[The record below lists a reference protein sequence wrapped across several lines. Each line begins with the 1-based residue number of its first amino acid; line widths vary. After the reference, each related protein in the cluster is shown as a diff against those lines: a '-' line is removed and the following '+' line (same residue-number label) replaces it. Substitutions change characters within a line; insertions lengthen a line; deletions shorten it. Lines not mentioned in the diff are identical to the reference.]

1 MNRVVITGMGVV
13 SPIGNEVNTFKEN
26 LMAGK
31 HGIGPIT
38 RFDTTDYKATLAAEV
53 KDFNY
58 DHLIS
63 KKDARRF
70 DLFSKYAMVAADEAY
85 QMSGLGEAEFDH
97 DRAGVYIGSGIG
109 GMITFEDGLRELDS
123 KGPRRVSPFL
133 IPSMI
138 SNMATGQVALHY
150 GLRGPSLPVVTA
162 CATSTN
168 AIGEAYRNIKHGYS
182 DLILAGGTEAA
193 ITDIGVAGFIA
204 CMALSN
210 STDPDR
216 ASIPFDAE
224 RSGFIMGEGAAVL
237 VLEEMEH
244 AVKRGARI
252 LAEIIGYGN
261 TCDAY
266 HMTAPDPEAHGSAR
280 AIRLSVEEA
289 GGVDIEKTYYN
300 AHGTSTGLNDKT
312 ETLALKT
319 AFGQDAYKLSIS
331 STKSMTGH
339 MLGAAG
345 AVEAIASILA
355 LAENKVPPTV
365 GLEIPDPECDLDYT
379 PKTAKE
385 KDLEFAVSASL
396 GFGGHNASI
405 VLRKWH
411 NGR

>member
-1 MNRVVITGMGVV
+1 MKRVVVTGMGVV
-13 SPIGNEVNTFKEN
+13 SPIGNEVKTFGEN
-26 LMAGK
+26 LMAGV

-53 KDFNY
+53 KDFNC

-63 KKDARRF
+63 KKDSRRF

-85 QMSGLGEAEFDH
+85 QMSGLGNADFDH

-109 GMITFEDGLRELDS
+109 GMITFEDGLRDLDA

-133 IPSMI
+133 IPAMI

-182 DLILAGGTEAA
+182 DVILAGGAEGA
-193 ITDIGVAGFIA
+193 ITDIGIAGFIA
-204 CMALSN
+204 CMALTN
-210 STDPDR
+210 TTDPDR
-216 ASIPFDAE
+216 ASIPFDLE
-224 RSGFIMGEGAAVL
+224 RSGFVMGEGAAVL
-237 VLEEMEH
+237 VLEEMDH
-244 AVKRGARI
+244 AIKRGAHI
-252 LAEIIGYGN
+252 LAEVVGYGN

-266 HMTAPDPEAHGSAR
+266 HMTAPDPEALGSAR
-280 AIRLSVEEA
+280 AICLSVEEA
-289 GGVDIEKTYYN
+289 GGVDIDKTYYN

-312 ETLALKT
+312 ETLALKK
-319 AFGQDAYKLSIS
+319 AFGDDAYKLSIS

-345 AVEAIASILA
+345 AVEAIAGILA
-355 LAENKVPPTV
+355 LAQNKVPPTV
-365 GLEIPDPECDLDYT
+365 GLKVADPDCDLDYT
-379 PKTAKE
+379 PNVAKE
-385 KDLEFAVSASL
+385 KELEFVVSASL

-405 VLRKWH
+405 VLRKYH
-411 NGR
+411 HGK

>member
-1 MNRVVITGMGVV
+1 MKRVVITGMGIV
-13 SPIGNEVNTFKEN
+13 SPIGNNINVFKEN
-26 LMAGK
+26 LMAGR

-38 RFDTTDYKATLAAEV
+38 KFDATDYKATLAAEV
-53 KDFNY
+53 KDFSAE
-58 DHLIS
+58 HLIS
-63 KKDARRF
+63 KKDLRRY
-70 DLFSKYAMVAADEAY
+70 DDFSKFAMVAADEAY
-85 QMSGLGEAEFDH
+85 TMSGLGQAEYDH

-109 GMITFEDGLRELDS
+109 GMIAFEDGLRDLDS
-123 KGPRRVSPFL
+123 KGPRRISPFL

-138 SNMATGQVALHY
+138 SNMATGQVALHF

-182 DLILAGGTEAA
+182 DIILAGGAEASV
-193 ITDIGVAGFIA
+193 TDIAVAGFIA
-204 CMALSN
+204 CMALTN

-216 ASIPFDAE
+216 ASIPFDLE
-224 RSGFIMGEGAAVL
+224 RSGFVIGEGAAVL

-244 AVKRGARI
+244 AQKRGANI
-252 LAEIIGYGN
+252 LAEVVGYGN

-266 HMTAPDPEAHGSAR
+266 HMTAPDPEANGSAR

-312 ETLALKT
+312 ETLALKNV
-319 AFGQDAYKLSIS
+319 FGPDAYKLSIS

-345 AVEAIASILA
+345 AAEAIASILA
-355 LAENKVPPTV
+355 LEENKMPATI
-365 GLEIPDPECDLDYT
+365 GLEVPDPECDLDYT
-379 PKTAKE
+379 PNTAKE
-385 KDLEFAVSASL
+385 KELEYAVSASL